1 MILKI
6 PAPLFSCEQVK
17 NPEQFAMAILLV
29 KADLHI
35 TNHEKRSL
43 KKINFL
49 EYLVL
54 SPSSE
59 HRQSGFFTPGIVCVT
74 LRAHALNG
82 NFFHFCLF
90 TNG

>member
-35 TNHEKRSL
+35 THHEKRFL
-43 KKINFL
+43 KKSTFWSI
-49 EYLVL
+49 
-54 SPSSE
+54 
-59 HRQSGFFTPGIVCVT
+59 
-74 LRAHALNG
+74 
-82 NFFHFCLF
+82 
-90 TNG
+90 